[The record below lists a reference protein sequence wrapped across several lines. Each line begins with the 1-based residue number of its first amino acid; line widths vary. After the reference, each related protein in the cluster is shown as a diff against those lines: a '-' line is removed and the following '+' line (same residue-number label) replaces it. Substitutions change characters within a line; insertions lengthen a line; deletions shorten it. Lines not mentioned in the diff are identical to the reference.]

1 MNPERQQAINYLRA
15 PPNGPWRWAEE
26 GSVVVWSDGTTVAF
40 REEVAQ
46 ILQWLA
52 PNGLPPFGAIV
63 LMLAA
68 CRGKFVPVP
77 ELLANS
83 VALSIAQAQL
93 KEAQL
98 VTARQ
103 QMRAQFAADL
113 AELEKVFG
121 LPPGLNSGAKAKC
134 VLAEAI
140 FETAK
145 VERFVVAEAVLSGMR
160 EVFSDAELNPSAYN
174 TTEVNLIR
182 QLHIVAEGL
191 KTHTADS
198 LALRIRT
205 GLDALPEETTADLPV
220 AERARRLIE
229 DLSRDREY
237 GAVARAAREL
247 MAAVRLPRRLAQRE
261 ELAVGGISDIT
272 NRGPLDRL
280 LLSELAHDDLT
291 LAVRVA
297 LNEALYLRREPPM
310 REPPGTLSVLLDSGI
325 RLWGVPRVLAS
336 AVALALAACDKQHE
350 KALFWRARGKEILPV
365 ALLTKQG
372 LTEHLGSLET
382 AAHCGEAVAA
392 FSAAAPAGEQN
403 QSVLIT
409 HRDCLDDSEFRKALT
424 TGQQTPDF
432 VATVDRAGHFE
443 LHPLPLAHRQP
454 VCESDLD
461 LAAVFA
467 EKAAGLSL
475 INPLLAA
482 KLPALFGVSPFPFL
496 LPFSGRPEHWIKS
509 EDGFTYA
516 ILNDRRLVRF
526 RDYNSGGRV
535 LASDLP
541 PGKTV
546 WMSRVEDT
554 VHVVKASTTQR
565 PSWLLSVPV
574 TGGAHRAFELEAGSE
589 LLAIHRCGEVILAI
603 RRHDVRAYSLA
614 DGKLL
619 GRALNSYHWVHGRFL
634 RVKDRYWFP
643 VWDGQQVK
651 FEPVT
656 LPKDIAPNAASAI
669 VLFDREGVDGPWLAD
684 ASGTITSTATG
695 ESLRLP
701 LPPGIRNG
709 PDTIRVSLDGHRV
722 FAATLVPKWACV
734 LDLQTGQVQNRPV
747 RQQHWVPDMLDPA
760 PTLPNWNLYRVIDL
774 LGQYGDF
781 LAFCGRKGRWR
792 WFTFAADRIIIR
804 DADSHGIN
812 VTWPGSAP
820 LSFAHSPVPAS
831 LGCTLQVTEWP
842 NGSKAFLDSRGLLHL
857 KSHDPSL
864 AEVSLVLADGEVAGW
879 TSDGHVCGPAFFFE
893 DQRPSSPQKVFHRI
907 EQFLSRAATPLSTK

>member
-1 MNPERQQAINYLRA
+1 MNSERQQAINYLRA
-15 PPNGPWRWAEE
+15 PANGLWRWAED
-26 GSVVVWSDGTTVAF
+26 GAVIVGSDGRTIAF
-40 REEVAQ
+40 REEIAQ
-46 ILQWLA
+46 ILQWLSSQ
-52 PNGLPPFGAIV
+52 GLPPFGAIV
-63 LMLAA
+63 MLLAG
-68 CRGKFVPVP
+68 CRGSYPFIPPLPSGTKPGAKILP
-77 ELLANS
+77 ATLQRA
-83 VALSIAQAQL
+83 AQL
-93 KEAQL
+93 H
-98 VTARQ
+98 
-103 QMRAQFAADL
+103 AAVE
-113 AELEKVFG
+113 ELRKLSK
-121 LPPGLNSGAKAKC
+121 LPDEIKSGIKAKC

-140 FETAK
+140 FEANK
-145 VERFVVAEAVLSGMR
+145 VERFSEARQVLSGML
-160 EVFSDAELNPSAYN
+160 EPMSDADLNPSEDSAKDN
-174 TTEVNLIR
+174 VTQRHVF
-182 QLHIVAEGL
+182 IVAEGL
-191 KTHTADS
+191 KPHTAES

-205 GLDALPEETTADLPV
+205 GLEALPEETDGHLPV

-229 DLSRDREY
+229 NLSRDREY
-237 GAVARAAREL
+237 GSVARAAREL

-310 REPPGTLSVLLDSGI
+310 REPPGTLAVLLDSGI

-336 AVALALAACDKQHE
+336 AVALALAACDKQHD

-365 ALLTKQG
+365 ELLTKKG
-372 LTEHLGSLET
+372 LTEHLGSLEA
-382 AAHCGEAVAA
+382 AAHCGEAVVA

-409 HRDCLDDSEFRKALT
+409 HRDCLDDPEFRNALT
-424 TGQQTPDF
+424 MGQRTPDF

-443 LHPLPLAHRQP
+443 LHALPLAHRQP
-454 VCESDLD
+454 ICESELD

-467 EKAAGLSL
+467 EKATGISL

-482 KLPALFGVSPFPFL
+482 KLPAIFGVSPFPFL

-509 EDGFTYA
+509 HDGFTYS

-546 WMSRVEDT
+546 WMSRVEDM

-565 PSWLLSVPV
+565 PSWLLSIPV
-574 TGGAHRAFELEAGSE
+574 TGGAPRAFELEAGSE

-619 GRALNSYHWVHGRFL
+619 GRVLNSYHWVHGRFL

-656 LPKDIAPNAASAI
+656 FPKDIAPNAASAI

-684 ASGTITSTATG
+684 VSGTITSTATG
-695 ESLRLP
+695 ESVRLP

-709 PDTIRVSLDGHRV
+709 PDTIRVSVDGHRV
-722 FAATLVPKWACV
+722 FAATLMPKWACV
-734 LDLQTGQVQNRPV
+734 LDLQTGQIQNRPV
-747 RQQHWVPDMLDPA
+747 RQQHWVPDMLDPP

-792 WFTFAADRIIIR
+792 WITFASERIIIR
-804 DADSHGIN
+804 DADSHGVN

-820 LSFAHSPVPAS
+820 LSFAYSPVPAS
-831 LGCTLQVTEWP
+831 LGCTLQVAEWP

-864 AEVSLVLADGEVAGW
+864 ADVSLVLADGEVAGW

-907 EQFLSRAATPLSTK
+907 EQFLSRAATPLSTR

>member
-40 REEVAQ
+40 REEITQ
-46 ILQWLA
+46 ILQWLS

-68 CRGKFVPVP
+68 CRGKFAPAGAFLRDSTTP
-77 ELLANS
+77 LPSELGARG
-83 VALSIAQAQL
+83 ALLLTARRQLIAQL
-93 KEAQL
+93 K
-98 VTARQ
+98 
-103 QMRAQFAADL
+103 AAFG
-113 AELEKVFG
+113 ELGKLSK
-121 LPPGLNSGAKAKC
+121 LPSGLNSGSKAKC

-145 VERFVVAEAVLSGMR
+145 VERFVNASAVLGGMR
-160 EVFSDAELNPSAYN
+160 ELFSDAELNPGPDSAADA
-174 TTEVNLIR
+174 NLIR

-191 KTHTADS
+191 KPHTADS
-198 LALRIRT
+198 LALRVRT
-205 GLDALPEETTADLPV
+205 GLDALPEEFDADLP
-220 AERARRLIE
+220 ASERARRLIE

-261 ELAVGGISDIT
+261 ELALGGISDIT

-297 LNEALYLRREPPM
+297 VNEALYLRREPPT
-310 REPPGTLSVLLDSGI
+310 REPPGTLAILLDSGI
-325 RLWGVPRVLAS
+325 RVWGVPRVLAS
-336 AVALALAACDKQHE
+336 AVALALAACDKQHAR
-350 KALFWRARGKEILPV
+350 ALFWRARGKEILPV
-365 ALLTKQG
+365 ELLTKKG
-372 LTEHLGSLET
+372 LTEHLGTLDVE
-382 AAHCGEAVAA
+382 AHCGEAVTA

-409 HRDCLDDSEFRKALT
+409 HRDCLDDPEFRKTLT
-424 TGQQTPDF
+424 KAQRPPDF

-443 LHPLPLAHRQP
+443 VHALPLAHRQP
-454 VCESDLD
+454 VCGSDLD

-467 EKAAGLSL
+467 EKAAAISL

-482 KLPALFGVSPFPFL
+482 KLPAIFGISPFPFL
-496 LPFSGRPEHWIKS
+496 LPFSGRPEYWIKS

-535 LASDLP
+535 LTSDLP
-541 PGKTV
+541 PGKTA
-546 WMSRVEDT
+546 WMSHVENT
-554 VHVVKASTTQR
+554 VHVVKASTTQH
-565 PSWLLSVPV
+565 PSWLLSIPV
-574 TGGAHRAFELEAGSE
+574 AGGTPQTFELEAGSE

-603 RRHDVRAYSLA
+603 RRHDVRAYSITN
-614 DGKLL
+614 GKLL
-619 GRALNSYHWVHGRFL
+619 GRALNSYQWVHGRFL

-643 VWDGQQVK
+643 AWDGQQIK

-656 LPKDIAPNAASAI
+656 LPKEINSNPAGTVS
-669 VLFDREGVDGPWLAD
+669 LFDREGVDGPWLAD
-684 ASGTITSTATG
+684 ANGIITSTATG
-695 ESLRLP
+695 ESIRLP
-701 LPPGIRNG
+701 LPPGTRNG
-709 PDTIRVSLDGHRV
+709 PDTIRISLDGNRV
-722 FAATLVPKWACV
+722 FAATLSPKWACV
-734 LDLQTGQVQNRPV
+734 LDLQTGQVQDRPV
-747 RQQHWVPDMLDPA
+747 RHQHWMPDMLDPP
-760 PTLPNWNLYRVIDL
+760 PTLPNWNLYRVIDS
-774 LGQYGDF
+774 LGQYSDS

-792 WFTFAADRIIIR
+792 WITFAAGRILIR
-804 DADSHGIN
+804 DAHSDPIGDR
-812 VTWPGSAP
+812 WPLGS
-820 LSFAHSPVPAS
+820 LSFSPMPVLAS
-831 LGCTLQVTEWP
+831 LGCTLQVAEWP

-864 AEVSLVLADGEVAGW
+864 AEVSVVLSDGEIAGW
-879 TSDGHVCGPAFFFE
+879 TSDGYVCGPSFFFD
-893 DQRPSSPQKVFHRI
+893 DQRPSSPQKVYQRI
-907 EQFLSRAATPLSTK
+907 EQFLSRAATPLNTK